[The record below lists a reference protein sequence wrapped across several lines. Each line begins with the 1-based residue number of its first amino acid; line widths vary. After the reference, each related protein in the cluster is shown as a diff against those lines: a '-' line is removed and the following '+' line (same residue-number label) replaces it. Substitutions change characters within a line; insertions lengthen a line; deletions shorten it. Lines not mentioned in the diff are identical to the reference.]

1 MEHKEWDFDS
11 GNLVLDFTNTAEFHA
26 SDDPDEKLESY
37 PDLVSWSQAAGL
49 LNKTE
54 SRDLLRLVDR
64 EPGKAEKTLEN
75 ALNLREII
83 YRIISAVAHGDSPDT
98 ADLPTFNQHLSAA
111 LRKSQISP
119 SDQGFSWSWQEA
131 EDPADRI
138 LWTLVR
144 EAANLITS
152 EQIKRVGECADD
164 RGCGYLFIDTSRN
177 HSRRWCSM
185 EDCGNRAKAQRHY
198 QKKSKK

>member
-26 SDDPDEKLESY
+26 SDNPDEKLESY
-37 PDLVSWSQAAGL
+37 LDLVSWSQAAGL

-83 YRIISAVAHGDSPDT
+83 YLAG
-98 ADLPTFNQHLSAA
+98 
-111 LRKSQISP
+111 
-119 SDQGFSWSWQEA
+119 G
-131 EDPADRI
+131 
-138 LWTLVR
+138 
-144 EAANLITS
+144 
-152 EQIKRVGECADD
+152 
-164 RGCGYLFIDTSRN
+164 
-177 HSRRWCSM
+177 
-185 EDCGNRAKAQRHY
+185 
-198 QKKSKK
+198 